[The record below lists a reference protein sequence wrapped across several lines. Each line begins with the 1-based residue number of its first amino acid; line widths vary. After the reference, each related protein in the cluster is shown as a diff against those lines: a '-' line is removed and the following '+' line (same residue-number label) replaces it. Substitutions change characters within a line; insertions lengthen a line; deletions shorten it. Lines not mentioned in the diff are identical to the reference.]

1 MSHGVQDWFRQ
12 RASAVLL
19 IPLSLW
25 LLWAGASLAGADYS
39 AAQAFFAQPL
49 NAIAAV
55 LLAFIGLFHTQ
66 AGAQT
71 IIEDY
76 VPGEAL
82 QKSLILFSKVGC
94 TVGALVV
101 AWAVGKTLFGA

>member
-1 MSHGVQDWFRQ
+1 MSHGAKDWFRQ

-19 IPLSLW
+19 IPLTLW
-25 LLWAGASLAGADYS
+25 LLWAGTRLAGADF
-39 AAQAFFAQPL
+39 ATAQAFFAQPL

-66 AGAQT
+66 AGAEV
-71 IIEDY
+71 IVEDY
-76 VPGEAL
+76 VPGEGF
-82 QKSLILFSKVGC
+82 QKFLIAFSKVGC
-94 TVGALVV
+94 TAGALVV